1 MGSAA
6 PKKRPMRSIRSG
18 IKKLELVKANLAVL
32 KKLAALFII
41 VMFAACV
48 APVKVIETTTT
59 DSTGK
64 TVKTVQKIYGP
75 NYSYAPQASFNVI
88 SSPLMWN
95 HPYYVPQ
102 PRVIVPINPHYAPSR
117 TFRGRGRH

>member
-32 KKLAALFII
+32 KKIAMLII
-41 VMFAACV
+41 VIFIVSCNTPYHIV
-48 APVKVIETTTT
+48 ETITT

-64 TVKTVQKIYGP
+64 QVHTIQKY
-75 NYSYAPQASFNVI
+75 YSDGTSMTPQASFNITSTPFFYHSYPIV
-88 SSPLMWN
+88 
-95 HPYYVPQ
+95 VPQ
-102 PRVIVPINPHYAPSR
+102 QYIPYTII
-117 TFRGRGRH
+117 RGHSHGRIRH